1 MLAEAIPQTSITKE
15 LFTAELFAEIMPLA
29 QKLWD
34 ECSEIKKD
42 SCSFHGERGFKIQPD
57 FNQYLNLQ
65 NQDSLIAMT
74 LRDETATLQGFSIS
88 VLYHSLH
95 HAPVKCANVDT
106 FYIEPPYR
114 SSIQNLVSR
123 MEEQFQ
129 DREIVVVGWP
139 VSPEGGLFKILNH
152 LGYHPDDVVLEKRIC
167 ALQQQ

>member
-1 MLAEAIPQTSITKE
+1 MAAHIEPQISITKE
-15 LFTAELFAEIMPLA
+15 PFTSELFTEIMPLA

-57 FNQYLNLQ
+57 SAQYLNLQ
-65 NQDSLIAMT
+65 QQDSLITMT
-74 LRDETATLQGFSIS
+74 LRDTTGALQGFSIS
-88 VLYHSLH
+88 ILYHSLH

-106 FYIEPPYR
+106 FYIEPAYR

-123 MEEQFQ
+123 MEDQFR

-139 VSPEGGLFKILNH
+139 VSPAGDLFKILNL

-167 ALQQQ
+167 ALQPQ